1 MEFKNS
7 KSYGNIVN
15 AYKGEV
21 AGELLYIFLSEK
33 LLNEGNEELGKVFKQ
48 LSVEEKG
55 HVNVLKKYL
64 KEDAENHKISEKE
77 IEALKD
83 KSHEDIVKHLEMF
96 SAGEK
101 KAGEEIYPMFAK
113 VASEEGFGDI
123 AKMFNE
129 LAKVELK
136 HGILLGEELKKLK

>member
-1 MEFKNS
+1 M
-7 KSYGNIVN
+7 
-15 AYKGEV
+15 
-21 AGELLYIFLSEK
+21 
-33 LLNEGNEELGKVFKQ
+33 
-48 LSVEEKG
+48 
-55 HVNVLKKYL
+55 NVLKKYL
-64 KEDAENHKISEKE
+64 KEDAENYKISEKE

-113 VASEEGFGDI
+113 VASEEGYGDI